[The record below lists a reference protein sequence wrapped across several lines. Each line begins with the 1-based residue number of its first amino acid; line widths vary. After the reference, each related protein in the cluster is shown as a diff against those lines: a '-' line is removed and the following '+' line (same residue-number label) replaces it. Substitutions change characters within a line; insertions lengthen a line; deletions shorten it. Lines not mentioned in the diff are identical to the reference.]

1 MPRDDLGVAWAA
13 RDMEGNSSPRL
24 ESNEFTGLA
33 KINLS
38 TGEILRFDMGRA
50 PGNGGM
56 LATGK
61 DLVFHGD
68 MNRRFRAF
76 DAATGKQLWES
87 ILGGNISVST
97 ISHAVKGKQYN
108 AVMTGDN
115 LKVSEL
121 AAEVPEMKTPKGHNS
136 IYVFSLP

>member
-1 MPRDDLGVAWAA
+1 VQRPGGDPKAL
-13 RDMEGNSSPRL
+13 
-24 ESNEFTGLA
+24 TGLA

-38 TGEILRFDMGRA
+38 TGEILRFDVSRA
-50 PGNGGM
+50 PGNGAM
-56 LATGK
+56 LATAG

-76 DAATGKQLWES
+76 DAETGKQLWES

-97 ISHAVKGKQYN
+97 ISYAVNGKQYI

-115 LKVSEL
+115 LKVPEL
-121 AAEVPEMKTPKGHNS
+121 AAEVPEMKTPVHNA